1 MVGLRKGN
9 LVVEVGL
16 ANSDVELIIENENQ
30 WAQMMCHN
38 WCQWENEKQLKR
50 QLTKSSSKDKLE

>member
-30 WAQMMCHN
+30 WAQMCHN
-38 WCQWENEKQLKR
+38 WYQWENEKQLER
-50 QLTKSSSKDKLE
+50 QSTKSSSKDKLE